1 MIPRPATRPWRVLA
15 KRVSQILHTVWD
27 PLGVDSEP
35 GAQMEYD
42 DYVPEIVRL
51 LVCDA
56 SADGIAARIEAIR
69 REHMGLP
76 GHEARDRQVAMMLI
90 ALTARRPPLAS
101 GRLFCRC
108 FCVRRL

>member
-1 MIPRPATRPWRVLA
+1 VIPRPATRPWRVLA

-27 PLGVDSEP
+27 PLSIDSEP
-35 GAQMEYD
+35 GAQTEYY

-76 GHEARDRQVAMMLI
+76 GHEARDR
-90 ALTARRPPLAS
+90 
-101 GRLFCRC
+101 
-108 FCVRRL
+108 

>member
-1 MIPRPATRPWRVLA
+1 MMPGLATRPWRVLA

-35 GAQMEYD
+35 GAQTEYD
-42 DYVPEIVRL
+42 DYVPEIFRL
-51 LVCDA
+51 LVRDA

-76 GHEARDRQVAMMLI
+76 GHEARDR
-90 ALTARRPPLAS
+90 
-101 GRLFCRC
+101 
-108 FCVRRL
+108 